1 LRCAKGA
8 RRRVSA
14 YIFKR
19 TDRPAHAVAAGC
31 GITWRSAPDHQEE
44 PIMKNFPEQLTS
56 STGMPMFLDA
66 NRLLL
71 AFQTPGA
78 RDGIDSLLKELDL
91 FLEGE
96 VEGRERPVQGQSVN
110 HTERRL
116 WVQSGRAIDD
126 ARYQKIE
133 SALRPASLDWIGP
146 VYRLANADG
155 RRALVSPLPHV
166 VLVKMRDQR
175 VERQARE
182 TFNTMFAA
190 TAGEPV
196 PAVQEDLEKSKYLN
210 GHRYF
215 VITNPRELN
224 AYQLRQR
231 LLQVG
236 GQAVADVQ
244 FETMPLMRDW
254 CVVPNDTLFAQQWG
268 MTQIQAPQAWDI
280 STGNNAVVVA
290 VIDSGTDLT
299 HPDLQLAGPG
309 IDLGDMVSDGSPN
322 NFGNMT
328 GHGTCCS
335 GIAAAT
341 FNNAAGVSG
350 VAGAC
355 RILPLAISTFSDVE
369 IANGL
374 NWAVAQGADAISM
387 SFTIPQSALVD
398 TALAN
403 AFTGNVV
410 LCAATGNSNVNGVGY
425 PARHA
430 SVMAIGASDQIDNRK
445 TPASP
450 DAEGWGSNFGAQM
463 SVVAPGVRIP
473 STDIQGAGGFNTT
486 AGAGGDYFMTFNGTS
501 SATPHVAGL
510 AVLIRSQYPA
520 LTSAQIRSYIER
532 SAQKTGAIAYAETAG
547 HPSGTWNQ
555 EMGYGR
561 INAFRSLDLADVMIK
576 DAPGD
581 TGAEPSTS
589 GNFWDFSD
597 IVVRITDDNVF
608 NPANP
613 SQSKNVERG
622 QTNYIYVQVT
632 NNGPRE
638 ARNVAVN
645 IRITPYVGLQFVYP
659 GDWTDTNA
667 THVNP
672 ASVVNNFAA
681 VPAGSAVIAKFTI
694 SAAQV
699 EALYGWQTN
708 NPWHPCLLAQVT
720 ADNDYAY
727 ATADLSFGNIVV
739 RKNNFAQRNL
749 SVIDVFASAGFSF
762 PFIAGNLRNAQ
773 RMMALAIDRSRLPA
787 AMPLLLSLDDDGG
800 AFPQV
805 DFDAAPTVGEAGQAQ
820 DSADSDHD
828 DEDGCGDQGV
838 VFLERTRINT
848 RLGCC
853 PGVMTLEKGSRFD
866 CIKAHKLGKVQV
878 KGGDVILRGGRRYV
892 EIRES
897 YVTVQVEKAANRLYA
912 LSLRTTIPATAQKGE
927 AFYIQ
932 VAQQNDQG
940 TTVGGA
946 TMVYVVK

>member
-1 LRCAKGA
+1 
-8 RRRVSA
+8 
-14 YIFKR
+14 
-19 TDRPAHAVAAGC
+19 
-31 GITWRSAPDHQEE
+31 
-44 PIMKNFPEQLTS
+44 MKNFPPQITGS
-56 STGMPMFLDA
+56 SGTPLFLDV

-71 AFQTPGA
+71 GLQTPGA
-78 RDGIDSLLKELDL
+78 RDGIEKLLKELDL
-91 FLEGE
+91 FLEDDTQ
-96 VEGRERPVQGQSVN
+96 ERATTSESVN

-116 WVQSGRAIDD
+116 WVQSRRAIDEE
-126 ARYQKIE
+126 RYQKID
-133 SALRPASLDWIGP
+133 ATLKPAGLEWIGP
-146 VYRLANADG
+146 VYRLANAQG
-155 RRALVSPLPHV
+155 RRALVAPLPHV
-166 VLVKMRDQR
+166 VVVKLRDPR
-175 VERQARE
+175 IDRNVRE
-182 TFNTMFAA
+182 SFNSIFAA
-190 TAGEPV
+190 TAGTPV

-210 GHRYF
+210 GYRYF
-215 VITNPRELN
+215 VITNPREVN

-231 LLQVG
+231 LLEAG
-236 GQAVADVQ
+236 GQTVADVQ
-244 FETMPLMRDW
+244 FETMPLIRDW

-268 MTQIQAPQAWDI
+268 MAQIQAPQAWDI
-280 STGNNAVVVA
+280 STGSNAVVVA

-369 IANGL
+369 IANGV

-410 LCAATGNSNVNGVGY
+410 LCAATGNNNVNGVGY

-473 STDIQGAGGFNTT
+473 STDIQGAGGFNPA
-486 AGAGGDYFMTFNGTS
+486 AGAAGDYFMTFNGTS

-520 LTSAQIRSYIER
+520 LTSAQIRSFIER
-532 SAQKTGAIAYAETAG
+532 SAQKTGTVAYAETAG
-547 HPSGTWNQ
+547 RPSGTWNQ

-561 INAFRSLDLADVMIK
+561 INAFRSLDFADVMIK

-622 QTNYIYVQVT
+622 QTNFIYVQVT
-632 NNGPRE
+632 NNGPRD
-638 ARNVAVN
+638 ARNVVVN

-659 GDWTDTNA
+659 GDWTDVNA

-672 ASVVNNFAA
+672 TSVVNNFAA
-681 VPAGSAVIAKFTI
+681 VPSGTAVIAKFTM

-762 PFIAGNLRNAQ
+762 PFIAGNLRNPQ
-773 RMMALAIDRSRLPA
+773 RMMSLAIDRSRLPQ
-787 AMPLLLSLDDDGG
+787 AMPLLLSLDDDGS

-805 DFDAAPTVGEAGQAQ
+805 DFDAPRAPGDAGEAGEPGGVV
-820 DSADSDHD
+820 HD
-828 DEDGCGDQGV
+828 DDGCGDQGV

-866 CIKAHKLGKVQV
+866 CVKPHKLGKVVV
-878 KGGDVILRGGRRYV
+878 KGGDVILRGDKRYV

-897 YVTVQVEKAANRLYA
+897 YVTVQMEKAANRLYP
-912 LSLRTTIPATAQKGE
+912 LSLRTTIPAAAQKGE
-927 AFYIQ
+927 EFFIQ
-932 VAQQNDQG
+932 VAQQNEQG
-940 TTVGGA
+940 ATVGGA
-946 TMVYVVK
+946 TTVYVVK